1 MGKSTLFNALTASK
15 NAEAANFPFCTIDPN
30 IGIVDVVDERLDKL
44 TELSK
49 SKKKIYTN
57 ITFVDIAGLVKGA
70 SKGEGLGNK
79 FLSHIREVD
88 AIIHLVRCF
97 DSEKITHVNSKI
109 NPVEDLETI
118 KTEIILSDIDII
130 QKKLEKGKKKLLEE
144 KQIKI
149 LEEKLNQ
156 LNEGKE
162 IFINGSDEKKFL
174 SSLGLLSIKPK
185 IIVCNVDEES
195 LANGNAFTKEVQN
208 KYSNEKVVTIC
219 ADIEDQIMGLDN
231 SERETFMKEI
241 GLNKTGLN
249 QLIKEGYELL
259 NLDTF
264 FTSGPEESRA
274 WTVEKNT
281 PAPKAASVIHTD
293 FEKKFL
299 TTLGLLS
306 IKPKII
312 VCNVDEESL
321 ATGNAFTEDV
331 KRKYTAEKIVT
342 ICADIEDQIMG
353 LDNNERETFMKEIG
367 LNKTGLNQL
376 IKEGYDLLNL
386 DTFFTSGPEES
397 RAWTIEKNT
406 LAPQAASVIHTDFEK
421 NFIRAEAV
429 TCEDFIKFGS
439 AEKCKEN
446 GKLRI
451 EGKDYIVK
459 DGDVLYFRVNP

>member
-1 MGKSTLFNALTASK
+1 MGFKCGIVGLPNVGKSTLFNALTASK

-30 IGIVDVVDERLDKL
+30 IGIVDVVDARLDQLTKL
-44 TELSK
+44 SN

-97 DSEKITHVNSKI
+97 ESDEITHVNSKI

-118 KTEIILSDIDII
+118 KTEIILSDIDVI
-130 QKKLEKGKKKLLEE
+130 QKKLDKGKKKLLDE
-144 KQIKI
+144 KEVKI
-149 LEEKLNQ
+149 LEEKLGQ
-156 LNEGKE
+156 LNEGDE
-162 IFINGSDEKKFL
+162 ITINDEKENQFL
-174 SSLGLLSIKPK
+174 SSLGLLSAKPK

-195 LANGNAFTKEVQN
+195 LVKGNDLTKGVKS
-208 KYSNEKVVTIC
+208 KYLNEKVVTIC

-231 SERETFMKEI
+231 NEKEAFMKEI
-241 GLNKTGLN
+241 GLDKTGLN

-274 WTVEKNT
+274 WTVK
-281 PAPKAASVIHTD
+281 
-293 FEKKFL
+293 
-299 TTLGLLS
+299 
-306 IKPKII
+306 
-312 VCNVDEESL
+312 
-321 ATGNAFTEDV
+321 
-331 KRKYTAEKIVT
+331 
-342 ICADIEDQIMG
+342 
-353 LDNNERETFMKEIG
+353 
-367 LNKTGLNQL
+367 
-376 IKEGYDLLNL
+376 
-386 DTFFTSGPEES
+386 
-397 RAWTIEKNT
+397 KNT
-406 LAPQAASVIHTDFEK
+406 LAPKAASVIHTDFEK
-421 NFIRAEAV
+421 NFIRAETV
-429 TCEDFIKFGS
+429 TCEDFIKYGS

-451 EGKDYIVK
+451 EGKDYVVK

>member
-1 MGKSTLFNALTASK
+1 MGFKCGIVGLPNVGKSTLFNALTASK

-30 IGIVDVVDERLDKL
+30 IGIVDVIDDRLDQ
-44 TELSK
+44 LSK
-49 SKKKIYTN
+49 LSNSKKRIYTN

-97 DSEKITHVNSKI
+97 ESDQITHVNSKI

-118 KTEIILSDIDII
+118 KTEIILSDIDVI
-130 QKKLEKGKKKLLEE
+130 QKKLDKGKKKLLDE
-144 KQIKI
+144 KEIKI
-149 LEEKLNQ
+149 LEEKLSQ
-156 LNEGKE
+156 LNEGNEVTSNDQAE
-162 IFINGSDEKKFL
+162 IKFL
-174 SSLGLLSIKPK
+174 SNLGLLSIKPK

-195 LANGNAFTKEVQN
+195 LAKGNIFTKNIKEAHP
-208 KYSNEKVVTIC
+208 SEKIVTIC

-231 SERETFMKEI
+231 NERETFMKEI
-241 GLNKTGLN
+241 GLSKTGLN

-274 WTVEKNT
+274 WTVK
-281 PAPKAASVIHTD
+281 
-293 FEKKFL
+293 
-299 TTLGLLS
+299 
-306 IKPKII
+306 
-312 VCNVDEESL
+312 
-321 ATGNAFTEDV
+321 
-331 KRKYTAEKIVT
+331 
-342 ICADIEDQIMG
+342 
-353 LDNNERETFMKEIG
+353 
-367 LNKTGLNQL
+367 
-376 IKEGYDLLNL
+376 
-386 DTFFTSGPEES
+386 
-397 RAWTIEKNT
+397 KNT
-406 LAPQAASVIHTDFEK
+406 LAPKAASVIHTDFEK
-421 NFIRAEAV
+421 NFIRAETV
-429 TCEDFIKFGS
+429 TCEDFIKYGS

>member
-1 MGKSTLFNALTASK
+1 MGFKCGIVGLPNVGKSTLFNALTASK

-30 IGIVDVVDERLDKL
+30 IGIVDVIDERLDQLTKL
-44 TELSK
+44 SN

-88 AIIHLVRCF
+88 AIVHLVRCF
-97 DSEKITHVNSKI
+97 ESDKITHVNSKI
-109 NPVEDLETI
+109 NPVEDLEII
-118 KTEIILSDIDII
+118 KTEIILSDLDIV
-130 QKKLEKGKKKLLEE
+130 QKKLEKSKKKLLEE
-144 KQIKI
+144 KDIKI
-149 LEEKLNQ
+149 LEDKLKQ
-156 LNEGKE
+156 LNDGKE
-162 IFINGSDEKKFL
+162 VVANDKDEAKFL
-174 SSLGLLSIKPK
+174 TTLGLLSIKPK

-195 LANGNAFTKEVQN
+195 LTKGNPFTENVKKN
-208 KYSNEKVVTIC
+208 YSEEKVVTIC
-219 ADIEDQIMGLDN
+219 ADIEDQIMGLDKN
-231 SERETFMKEI
+231 ERETFMREI

-293 FEKKFL
+293 FEK
-299 TTLGLLS
+299 
-306 IKPKII
+306 
-312 VCNVDEESL
+312 
-321 ATGNAFTEDV
+321 
-331 KRKYTAEKIVT
+331 
-342 ICADIEDQIMG
+342 
-353 LDNNERETFMKEIG
+353 
-367 LNKTGLNQL
+367 
-376 IKEGYDLLNL
+376 
-386 DTFFTSGPEES
+386 
-397 RAWTIEKNT
+397 
-406 LAPQAASVIHTDFEK
+406 
-421 NFIRAEAV
+421 NFIRAETV
-429 TCEDFIKFGS
+429 TCDDFIKYGS
-439 AEKCKEN
+439 AERCKEN

>member
-1 MGKSTLFNALTASK
+1 MGFKCGIVGLPNVGKSTLFNALTASK

-30 IGIVDVVDERLDKL
+30 LGVVDVVDKRLDDLSK
-44 TELSK
+44 LSK

-88 AIIHLVRCF
+88 AILHLVRCF
-97 DSEKITHVNSKI
+97 DSEKITHVNKVI
-109 NPVEDLETI
+109 NPLDDLEII

-130 QKKLEKGKKKLLEE
+130 QKKLEKNKKKTLLSKEIE
-144 KQIKI
+144 I
-149 LEEKLNQ
+149 LEKKLNK
-156 LNEGKE
+156 LNEGEQIIVENK
-162 IFINGSDEKKFL
+162 DELNFL
-174 SSLGLLSIKPK
+174 S
-185 IIVCNVDEES
+185 
-195 LANGNAFTKEVQN
+195 
-208 KYSNEKVVTIC
+208 
-219 ADIEDQIMGLDN
+219 
-231 SERETFMKEI
+231 
-241 GLNKTGLN
+241 
-249 QLIKEGYELL
+249 
-259 NLDTF
+259 
-264 FTSGPEESRA
+264 
-274 WTVEKNT
+274 
-281 PAPKAASVIHTD
+281 
-293 FEKKFL
+293 
-299 TTLGLLS
+299 TLGLLS

-312 VCNVDEESL
+312 VCNVDEKSL
-321 ATGNAFTEDV
+321 TTGNRYTEMV
-331 KRKYTAEKIVT
+331 SSKYTNEKIVT

-353 LDNNERETFMKEIG
+353 LDKSERESFMKEIG

-376 IKEGYDLLNL
+376 IREGYDLLNL

-397 RAWTIEKNT
+397 RAWTIKKNT
-406 LAPQAASVIHTDFEK
+406 AAPQAASVIHTDFEK

-429 TCEDFIKFGS
+429 SCEDFVKYGS

>member
-1 MGKSTLFNALTASK
+1 MGFKCGIVGLPNVGKSTLFNALTASK

-30 IGIVDVVDERLDKL
+30 IGIVDVIDDRLDQ
-44 TELSK
+44 LSK
-49 SKKKIYTN
+49 LSNSKKKIYTN

-97 DSEKITHVNSKI
+97 ESDQITHVNSKI

-118 KTEIILSDIDII
+118 KTEIILSDIDVI
-130 QKKLEKGKKKLLEE
+130 QKKLDKGKKKLLDE
-144 KQIKI
+144 KEIKI
-149 LEEKLNQ
+149 LEEKLSQ
-156 LNEGKE
+156 LNKGNEVTSNDQIE
-162 IFINGSDEKKFL
+162 IKFL

-195 LANGNAFTKEVQN
+195 LAEGNIFTKSIKEVH
-208 KYSNEKVVTIC
+208 SNEKIVTIC

-231 SERETFMKEI
+231 NERETFMKEI
-241 GLNKTGLN
+241 GLSKTGLN

-274 WTVEKNT
+274 WTVK
-281 PAPKAASVIHTD
+281 
-293 FEKKFL
+293 
-299 TTLGLLS
+299 
-306 IKPKII
+306 
-312 VCNVDEESL
+312 
-321 ATGNAFTEDV
+321 
-331 KRKYTAEKIVT
+331 
-342 ICADIEDQIMG
+342 
-353 LDNNERETFMKEIG
+353 
-367 LNKTGLNQL
+367 
-376 IKEGYDLLNL
+376 
-386 DTFFTSGPEES
+386 
-397 RAWTIEKNT
+397 KNT
-406 LAPQAASVIHTDFEK
+406 LAPKAASVIHTDFEK
-421 NFIRAEAV
+421 NFIRAETV
-429 TCEDFIKFGS
+429 TCEDFIKYGS

>member
-1 MGKSTLFNALTASK
+1 MGFKCGIVGLPNVGKSTLFNALTASK

-30 IGIVDVVDERLDKL
+30 IGIVDVIDDRLDQ
-44 TELSK
+44 LSK
-49 SKKKIYTN
+49 LSNSKKRIYTN

-97 DSEKITHVNSKI
+97 ESDQITHVNSKI

-118 KTEIILSDIDII
+118 KTEIILSDIDVI
-130 QKKLEKGKKKLLEE
+130 QKKLDKGKKKLLDE
-144 KQIKI
+144 KEIKI
-149 LEEKLNQ
+149 LEEKLSQ
-156 LNEGKE
+156 LNEGNEVTSNDQAE
-162 IFINGSDEKKFL
+162 IKFL

-195 LANGNAFTKEVQN
+195 LAEGNVFTKSIKEAHP
-208 KYSNEKVVTIC
+208 NEKVVTIC

-231 SERETFMKEI
+231 NERETFMKEI
-241 GLNKTGLN
+241 GLSKTGLN

-274 WTVEKNT
+274 WTVK
-281 PAPKAASVIHTD
+281 
-293 FEKKFL
+293 
-299 TTLGLLS
+299 
-306 IKPKII
+306 
-312 VCNVDEESL
+312 
-321 ATGNAFTEDV
+321 
-331 KRKYTAEKIVT
+331 
-342 ICADIEDQIMG
+342 
-353 LDNNERETFMKEIG
+353 
-367 LNKTGLNQL
+367 
-376 IKEGYDLLNL
+376 
-386 DTFFTSGPEES
+386 
-397 RAWTIEKNT
+397 KNT
-406 LAPQAASVIHTDFEK
+406 LAPKAASVIHTDFEK
-421 NFIRAEAV
+421 NFIRAETV
-429 TCEDFIKFGS
+429 TCEDFIKYGS

-459 DGDVLYFRVNP
+459 DGDVLYFRVNPWPYLFHT

>member
-1 MGKSTLFNALTASK
+1 MGFKCGIVGLPNVGKSTLFNALTASK

-30 IGIVDVVDERLDKL
+30 IGIVDVVDERLDQLAKL
-44 TELSK
+44 SS

-109 NPVEDLETI
+109 SPSSDLETI
-118 KTEIILSDIDII
+118 KTEIVLSDLDIV
-130 QKKLEKGKKKLLEE
+130 QKKLEKSKKKLLEDKE
-144 KQIKI
+144 IKI

-156 LNEGKE
+156 LDKNQDVKINNEE
-162 IFINGSDEKKFL
+162 ENKFL
-174 SSLGLLSIKPK
+174 SSIGLLSIKPK
-185 IIVCNVDEES
+185 IIVCNVDEENLS
-195 LANGNAFTKEVQN
+195 KGNQYTEEVQN
-208 KYSNEKVVTIC
+208 KYPNEKIIKIC
-219 ADIEDQIMGLDN
+219 ADIEDQLSGLDKN
-231 SERETFMKEI
+231 EKEAFM
-241 GLNKTGLN
+241 
-249 QLIKEGYELL
+249 Q
-259 NLDTF
+259 D
-264 FTSGPEESRA
+264 
-274 WTVEKNT
+274 
-281 PAPKAASVIHTD
+281 
-293 FEKKFL
+293 
-299 TTLGLLS
+299 
-306 IKPKII
+306 
-312 VCNVDEESL
+312 
-321 ATGNAFTEDV
+321 
-331 KRKYTAEKIVT
+331 
-342 ICADIEDQIMG
+342 
-353 LDNNERETFMKEIG
+353 IG

-376 IKEGYDLLNL
+376 IKEGYDLLKL

-397 RAWTIEKNT
+397 RAWTVRKNT
-406 LAPQAASVIHTDFEK
+406 IAPKAASVIHTDFEK

-429 TCEDFIKFGS
+429 SCEDFIKYGS

>member
-1 MGKSTLFNALTASK
+1 MGFKCGIVGLPNVGKSTLFNALTASK

-30 IGIVDVVDERLDKL
+30 IGIVDVVDDRLDQ
-44 TELSK
+44 LSK
-49 SKKKIYTN
+49 LSNSKKKIYTN

-97 DSEKITHVNSKI
+97 ESDQITHVNSKI

-118 KTEIILSDIDII
+118 KTEIILSDIDVI
-130 QKKLEKGKKKLLEE
+130 QKKLDKGKKKLLDE
-144 KQIKI
+144 KEIKI
-149 LEEKLNQ
+149 LEEKLSQ
-156 LNEGKE
+156 LNEGNEVTSNDQAE
-162 IFINGSDEKKFL
+162 IKFL

-195 LANGNAFTKEVQN
+195 LAEGNVFTKSIKEAHP
-208 KYSNEKVVTIC
+208 NEKIVTIC

-231 SERETFMKEI
+231 NERETFMKEI
-241 GLNKTGLN
+241 GLSKTGLN

-274 WTVEKNT
+274 WTVK
-281 PAPKAASVIHTD
+281 
-293 FEKKFL
+293 
-299 TTLGLLS
+299 
-306 IKPKII
+306 
-312 VCNVDEESL
+312 
-321 ATGNAFTEDV
+321 
-331 KRKYTAEKIVT
+331 
-342 ICADIEDQIMG
+342 
-353 LDNNERETFMKEIG
+353 
-367 LNKTGLNQL
+367 
-376 IKEGYDLLNL
+376 
-386 DTFFTSGPEES
+386 
-397 RAWTIEKNT
+397 KNT
-406 LAPQAASVIHTDFEK
+406 LAPKAASVIHTDFEK
-421 NFIRAEAV
+421 NFIRAETV
-429 TCEDFIKFGS
+429 TCEDFIKYGS